1 MPPVKISPS
10 DRVPE
15 LGSRLVSATAAAL
28 IETEKESPSHIFL
41 DREQYIGKEMA
52 RGGTRGSDA
61 GGAHDK
67 P

>member
-1 MPPVKISPS
+1 MPLVMISSS
-10 DRVPE
+10 DIVPE
-15 LGSRLVSATAAAL
+15 LGSRLVSAMAAAL
-28 IETEKESPSHIFL
+28 IEIEKESPSHIFL

-61 GGAHDK
+61 GGAHDQ